1 MAVSMAI
8 NSICASN
15 TNLEKASK
23 NSELTKSYNCALN
36 EQGIGRSFYNIK
48 KSASNLYINDLILT
62 NCQNFCDLSPRPLIS
77 TNTNL
82 YNNQNLRINKVG
94 SYVELRLKRL
104 SASKYFLND
113 LDLDNKSHKTN
124 RLSYYNERRNS
135 SASTDSFSSIHKSR
149 SRSSSMSSMTDSYYS
164 PFSQDAS
171 FRITKPKKLKLVLTK
186 AKMPGLTATSQTA
199 PNISALSKKLATK
212 KSNSHRKIPRPIKLL
227 TTDSKKQRM
236 SKSQKKTIAC
246 KNSSSKH
253 NKFSKFS
260 NEDFNLSKSYFSQ
273 SSCACIQPSLS
284 NFSMSN
290 INNNLTSANNSRKL
304 KCLLV
309 GDARVGKS
317 ALMSLFL
324 KRAFQYEYQPT
335 IVDDYEGKLRQLMSM

>member
-1 MAVSMAI
+1 MAVSLAI
-8 NSICASN
+8 NPICLSH
-15 TNLEKASK
+15 TNLATVHK
-23 NSELTKSYNCALN
+23 NSELTKSYNGTLN
-36 EQGIGRSFYNIK
+36 EPGNLASQQQQQRNSFFNLK

-82 YNNQNLRINKVG
+82 FNNQNLRINKVG

-104 SASKYFLND
+104 SASKCFLND
-113 LDLDNKSHKTN
+113 MEADNKSHKSQ

-135 SASTDSFSSIHKSR
+135 SASTDSFSSIYKSR

-171 FRITKPKKLKLVLTK
+171 FRFNKTKPKKLKLVLTK
-186 AKMPGLTATSQTA
+186 TKMPGLTTSSQTA
-199 PNISALSKKLATK
+199 PNISALSKKLTSKKQSNPAK
-212 KSNSHRKIPRPIKLL
+212 KSIPRPMKLL
-227 TTDSKKQRM
+227 TTESKKQRM
-236 SKSQKKTIAC
+236 NKSQKK
-246 KNSSSKH
+246 SKS

-260 NEDFNLSKSYFSQ
+260 NEDFNMSKSYFSQ

-284 NFSMSN
+284 NFSIANVNSN
-290 INNNLTSANNSRKL
+290 HASVNNPRKL

-317 ALMSLFL
+317 ALMSLYL

-335 IVDDYEGKLRQLMSM
+335 IVDDHEGK